1 MSTNLNKTPRTF
13 LWLTIYNRLL
23 NQGVEPHDVD
33 IRYLGKMDRRISKM
47 LSKIYAYP
55 LFTAFYNGV
64 NCRWEIK
71 EVTTPGTIDQHRVF
85 VSLTAHM

>member
-33 IRYLGKMDRRISKM
+33 IRDANKVFEYLEKHNLKSQ
-47 LSKIYAYP
+47 L
-55 LFTAFYNGV
+55 
-64 NCRWEIK
+64 
-71 EVTTPGTIDQHRVF
+71 
-85 VSLTAHM
+85 

>member
-33 IRYLGKMDRRISKM
+33 IRYLGKWIEK
-47 LSKIYAYP
+47 YP
-55 LFTAFYNGV
+55 KCFPKFMHTHFFTAFYNGV

>member
-1 MSTNLNKTPRTF
+1 MVKQLTLYMSTNLNKTPRTF

-55 LFTAFYNGV
+55 LFLLRFIM
-64 NCRWEIK
+64 E
-71 EVTTPGTIDQHRVF
+71 
-85 VSLTAHM
+85 

>member
-33 IRYLGKMDRRISKM
+33 IRYLGKWIEKNIQNAFQN
-47 LSKIYAYP
+47 LCIP
-55 LFTAFYNGV
+55 TFTAFYNGV